1 MPVYLHVLA
10 GDNDGE
16 TIVHVISSKHKHTG
30 KIIYAYLRSSTY
42 SFFKIEPY
50 LCRN

>member
-16 TIVHVISSKHKHTG
+16 TIVHVIYSKHKRT
-30 KIIYAYLRSSTY
+30 S
-42 SFFKIEPY
+42 
-50 LCRN
+50 